1 MAGSGSGPFS
11 FPSMKSTVMSRDFCH
26 GALVDASA
34 PWRGRHARGSA
45 RLRPGGGGAG
55 AGDGPVAGE
64 EGEAQ
69 GDRDDADGAAA
80 SPLLRWTGVQ
90 LRFWASVV

>member
-1 MAGSGSGPFS
+1 MQARRGVGGMPAAARAYGPGG
-11 FPSMKSTVMSRDFCH
+11 R
-26 GALVDASA
+26 
-34 PWRGRHARGSA
+34 RGRV
-45 RLRPGGGGAG
+45 
-55 AGDGPVAGE
+55 GDRPVAGE

-90 LRFWASVV
+90 LRFLGERCLNLDLGDWGISGMAEFLHGGSFAAG